1 MSILGGCCCG
11 ILGLTNW
18 SGFAFYLVTAL
29 LTSVVLLGKLAATAA
44 ASGGLADAK
53 SYVGSLSAITTDG
66 LIDGC
71 MSYVL
76 FWTYDQQRGTQGVT
90 NAVERTASVRWEF
103 GDRQP
108 IDRPLTLTLFLLC
121 SLPVRSVSQVI
132 V

>member
-1 MSILGGCCCG
+1 M
-11 ILGLTNW
+11 TNW

-76 FWTYDQQRGTQGVT
+76 FWTYDEQRGAQGEGDAMAGT
-90 NAVERTASVRWEF
+90 SAMAIWRPTAHRSTSDVRPPSPFSVCVLSR
-103 GDRQP
+103 R
-108 IDRPLTLTLFLLC
+108 LLYD
-121 SLPVRSVSQVI
+121 I
-132 V
+132 VYVY